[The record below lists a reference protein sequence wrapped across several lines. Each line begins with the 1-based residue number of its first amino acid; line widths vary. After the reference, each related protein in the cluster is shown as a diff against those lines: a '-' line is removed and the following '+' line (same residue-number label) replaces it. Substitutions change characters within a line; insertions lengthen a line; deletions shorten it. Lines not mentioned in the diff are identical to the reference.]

1 MEQIKQLYP
10 GSDFHLCTIHASRNF
25 ESDVRES
32 DRYEIDRDLKH
43 IFLSDTKED
52 ALNAFNQF
60 KNKWSQKYPRYIKW
74 RRSLVI
80 Y

>member
-1 MEQIKQLYP
+1 MFIADGIPKLDE
-10 GSDFHLCTIHASRNF
+10 
-25 ESDVRES
+25 
-32 DRYEIDRDLKH
+32 EIRR
-43 IFLSDTKED
+43 IFPR
-52 ALNAFNQF
+52 NAFNQF